1 MAKSAQ
7 KGGDSL
13 GDRMKGY
20 EDVTR
25 NKLMRRNP
33 VIIRLD
39 GKAFHTWTKGLDRPH
54 DDTFIAIMANV
65 MKFVCDNIQGAV
77 FAYCQS
83 DEISIL
89 LRDYD
94 TLTTEAWFD
103 NNIQK
108 MVSVSASLATAAFNK
123 YAGEA
128 FDEKPLAFFD
138 SRVFS
143 IPKDDVVNY
152 FIWRQQDAVRNSIRC
167 VATHYLGHKKCH
179 GKNNSEV
186 QDMLMAMDV
195 PVNWNDLPIH
205 KKRGMCYNST
215 SKKVDPLIPVFSG
228 MRDYVDFYLE
238 KQPDPEPIEEQTEEE
253 SNV

>member
-1 MAKSAQ
+1 MAKSAP

-20 EDVTR
+20 EDVSR
-25 NKLMRRNP
+25 IKLMRRNP

-54 DDTFIAIMANV
+54 DDTFISIMANV
-65 MKFVCDNIQGAV
+65 MKYVVDNIQGAV

-94 TLTTEAWFD
+94 NLATCAWFD

-108 MVSVSASLATAAFNK
+108 MVSISASLATAKFNQL
-123 YAGEA
+123 ASEA
-128 FDEKPLAFFD
+128 FEDKPLAFFD

-143 IPKDDVVNY
+143 IPKDEVVNY
-152 FIWRQQDAVRNSIRC
+152 FIWRQNDAVRNSIRS

-179 GKNNSEV
+179 GLNNSQV
-186 QDMLMAMDV
+186 QDLLMAMDV
-195 PVNWNDLPIH
+195 PVNWNDLEIH
-205 KKRGMCYNST
+205 KKRGLAYNSN
-215 SKKVDPLIPVFSG
+215 SQQVDPNIPVFTQMREYVG
-228 MRDYVDFYLE
+228 MYIE
-238 KQPDPEPIEEQTEEE
+238 KLPEPEIEE
-253 SNV
+253 VL

>member
-1 MAKSAQ
+1 MAKSAP

-13 GDRMKGY
+13 GDRMKNY
-20 EDVTR
+20 EDVVR
-25 NKLMRRNP
+25 NKLMRRTP

-54 DDTFIAIMANV
+54 DDTFISIMANV
-65 MKFVCDNIQGAV
+65 MKYVCDNVQGAA

-94 TLTTEAWFD
+94 NLNTEAWFD

-108 MVSVSASLATAAFNK
+108 MVSISASLATAKFNEL
-123 YAGEA
+123 ASQN
-128 FDEKPLAFFD
+128 FDDKPLAMFD
-138 SRVFS
+138 SRVFN
-143 IPKDDVVNY
+143 IPKDEVVNY
-152 FIWRQQDAVRNSIRC
+152 FIWRQNDAVRNSIRT

-179 GKNNSEV
+179 GLNNAQV
-186 QDMLMAMDV
+186 QDLLMEMDV

-205 KKRGMCYNST
+205 KKRGMAYNGLT
-215 SKKVDPLIPVFSG
+215 KTVDGLIPVFTQVREYIG
-228 MRDYVDFYLE
+228 IHLDKL
-238 KQPDPEPIEEQTEEE
+238 PEPEEE
-253 SNV
+253 ASEV

>member
-1 MAKSAQ
+1 MAKSAP

-25 NKLMRRNP
+25 TKLMRRNP
-33 VIIRLD
+33 VIVRLD

-54 DDTFIAIMANV
+54 DDTFIGIMANT
-65 MKFVCDNIQGAV
+65 MKFVCENIQGAQ
-77 FAYCQS
+77 FGYCQS

-94 TLTTEAWFD
+94 ALNTEAWFD

-108 MVSVSASLATAAFNK
+108 MVSVSSSLATGVFNK
-123 YAGEA
+123 LASEA
-128 FDEKPLAFFD
+128 LEDPALAFFD

-152 FIWRQQDAVRNSIRC
+152 FIWRQQDAVRNSIRS
-167 VATHYLGHKKCH
+167 VATHHLGHKACH
-179 GKNNSEV
+179 GKNNVEV
-186 QDMLMAMDV
+186 QDMLMNLDI
-195 PVNWNDLPIH
+195 PINWNDFPAH
-205 KKRGMCYNST
+205 KKRGMAYNAT
-215 SKKVDPLIPVFSG
+215 SKAVDAYIPVFSAC
-228 MRDYVDFYLE
+228 REYVGIHIE
-238 KQPDPEPIEEQTEEE
+238 KQEELDLQSE
-253 SNV
+253 

>member
-1 MAKSAQ
+1 MSNSAP

-13 GDRMKGY
+13 GDRMKKY
-20 EDVTR
+20 EDVSR
-25 NKLMRRNP
+25 NKLMRRTP

-54 DDTFIAIMANV
+54 DDTFIAIMAHT
-65 MKFVCDNIQGAV
+65 MKFVCENIQGAV
-77 FAYCQS
+77 LGYCQS

-94 TLTTEAWFD
+94 SLTTEAWFD

-108 MVSVSASLATAAFNK
+108 MVSVSASLATAKFNELAAGAF
-123 YAGEA
+123 E
-128 FDEKPLAFFD
+128 DKPLAFFD
-138 SRVFS
+138 SRVFT

-152 FIWRQQDAVRNSIRC
+152 FIWRQNDAVRNSIRS

-179 GKNNSEV
+179 GLNNSQV
-186 QDMLMAMDV
+186 QDLLMEMDV
-195 PVNWNDLPIH
+195 PVNWNDLAIH

-215 SKKVDPLIPVFSG
+215 SKEVDALIPVFSQ
-228 MRDYVDFYLE
+228 MREYVGIHVE
-238 KQPDPEPIEEQTEEE
+238 KQEEPVMDFINED
-253 SNV
+253 V

>member
-1 MAKSAQ
+1 MAKSAP

-13 GDRMKGY
+13 GDRMKRY
-20 EDVTR
+20 EDVSR
-25 NKLMRRNP
+25 IKLMRRNP

-54 DDTFIAIMANV
+54 DATFIAIMANV
-65 MKFVCDNIQGAV
+65 TKYVTDNIQGGV

-94 TLTTEAWFD
+94 NLNTESWFD

-108 MVSVSASLATAAFNK
+108 MVSISASLATAKFNELAK
-123 YAGEA
+123 EA
-128 FDEKPLAFFD
+128 FEDKPLALFD
-138 SRVFS
+138 SRAFS
-143 IPKDDVVNY
+143 IPKDDVPNY
-152 FIWRQQDAVRNSIRC
+152 FIWRQQDAVRNSIRA

-179 GKNNSEV
+179 GLNNSQV
-186 QDMLMAMDV
+186 QDEMMKLDV

-205 KKRGMCYNST
+205 LKRGIAYNSI
-215 SKKVDPLIPVFSG
+215 SKTIDPLIPIFSQS
-228 MRDYVDFYLE
+228 REYIEIHLD
-238 KQPDPEPIEEQTEEE
+238 KQPEPETELE
-253 SNV
+253 